1 MDNRER
7 IIEGAAGLFRK
18 YGIKSVTMDSLAGH
32 LGISKRTIY
41 ENFSDK
47 DELLKGVLKS
57 MTEKQKDLLKR
68 ILEQSGNPI
77 EAIFRLLEVNRDHF
91 QGMSPVFQEDVKKF
105 YLSMKDINDC
115 DIPDYKNHQE
125 VIDRGIAD
133 GYFRTDVD
141 SNLANRCLYYLG
153 RSIMDDELY
162 PFDLFSRN
170 EVIRNTFLNY
180 LKGISTPKGLDL
192 IKKLES
198 NFNRISNQF

>member
-18 YGIKSVTMDSLAGH
+18 YGLKSVTMDSLAGH

-41 ENFSDK
+41 EIFSDK

-57 MTEKQKDLLKR
+57 MTEKQKDLLKK
-68 ILEQSGNPI
+68 ILDQSNNPI

-91 QGMSPVFQEDVKKF
+91 QGWSPAFQEDIKKF
-105 YLSMKDINDC
+105 YLNIKDSDKC
-115 DIPDYKNHQE
+115 EIPDYKNHQE
-125 VIDRGIAD
+125 IIENGIKD

-141 SNLANRCLYYLG
+141 SDLANRCLYFLG

-162 PFDLFSRN
+162 PFDTFSRN
-170 EVIRNTFLNY
+170 EVIRNTFINY
-180 LKGISTPKGLDL
+180 LKGISTTKGLDL
-192 IKKLES
+192 INRLEA
-198 NFNRISNQF
+198 NFNRIS

>member
-91 QGMSPVFQEDVKKF
+91 QGMSPVFQEDIQKF
-105 YLSMKDINDC
+105 YLSMKDIGDC

-125 VIDRGIAD
+125 IIDKGIAD
-133 GYFRTDVD
+133 GFFRADVD
-141 SNLANRCLYYLG
+141 SDIANRCLYFLG

-180 LKGISTPKGLDL
+180 LKGISTTKGLDL
-192 IKKLES
+192 IKRLET